1 MKTPVDKMLDQHQQL
16 VHSENVSVL
25 SHVQREKED
34 WVLHTVMIE
43 YCDTPFK
50 FKRRKKYKCL
60 KGARVNMTY
69 YSATEGIAGFEIDVF
84 KVVRIKRS

>member
-1 MKTPVDKMLDQHQQL
+1 MLDQHQQL

-25 SHVQREKED
+25 SHVQREKDD

-43 YCDTPFK
+43 NCDTAFK

>member
-43 YCDTPFK
+43 NCDTPFK
-50 FKRRKKYKCL
+50 FKRVKNIN
-60 KGARVNMTY
+60 A
-69 YSATEGIAGFEIDVF
+69 
-84 KVVRIKRS
+84 